1 LVPGIATGPTETVAM
16 RHQEIVRIAAE
27 EAIEAGIMVQEA
39 VAGQEIA
46 TATAMAT
53 LEAGSQLDHL
63 QGLDGEVLVDRYHQ
77 KNRIPLK
84 RATKVRTSL

>member
-1 LVPGIATGPTETVAM
+1 
-16 RHQEIVRIAAE
+16 
-27 EAIEAGIMVQEA
+27 MVQEA

-46 TATAMAT
+46 TAMAT
-53 LEAGSQLDHL
+53 LEAGSQLDRL

-77 KNRIPLK
+77 KSRIPLK